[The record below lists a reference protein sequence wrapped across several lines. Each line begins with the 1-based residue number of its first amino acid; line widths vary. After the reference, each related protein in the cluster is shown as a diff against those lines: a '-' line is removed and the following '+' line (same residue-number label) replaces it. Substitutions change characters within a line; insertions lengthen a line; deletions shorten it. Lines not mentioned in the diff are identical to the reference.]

1 MLEEGPS
8 GRQHPRPWGQPSLVV
23 AGRTADSLKFQQ
35 ENYSNSWMLLACQT
49 WWFLEGANSIG
60 H

>member
-1 MLEEGPS
+1 MLGEGPS
-8 GRQHPRPWGQPSLVV
+8 GRQQPLPPWNQPSLV
-23 AGRTADSLKFQQ
+23 AGRTVGSLKFQQ

-49 WWFLEGANSIG
+49 WWVLEGANSIG